1 MGHWWYNQP
10 LSTYNPRLVSRSQV
24 VSFNRTLVQVCTVTN
39 TILGQ
44 TCSKNPNFQFKL
56 RFFAKSNLIMQNS
69 MVVAF
74 FFLFVFLRLE
84 MPFLGKFS
92 INSHFKLEFGTK
104 TNSNMKNSMMRLT
117 FSVFDRKYPFGQICS
132 QNSKLFV

>member
-10 LSTYNPRLVSRSQV
+10 LSTYNPRLVSRTQV

-56 RFFAKSNLIMQNS
+56 RFFAKSNLIMQNFF
-69 MVVAF
+69 F
-74 FFLFVFLRLE
+74 FFLQNGGCFFCLFVCLRLE

-104 TNSNMKNSMMRLT
+104 TNLNMKNSMMRLT
-117 FSVFDRKYPFGQICS
+117 FSVFDRK
-132 QNSKLFV
+132 